1 MLRSPYERKRLK
13 IGATTVSRDFR
24 FWLSLLRED
33 AVSIGITIL
42 SILLLVFFFLL
53 KKIPVQYNS
62 IALSLFIAIAFP
74 IFIGLIRRFAK
85 YGEIFERV
93 DNKTLWII
101 EKLIEFT
108 RDISDEKCTIVKH
121 FYDKYPKNFGG
132 IIIGAEEREYL
143 EQLSELLLLSRE
155 CFYATLRGGEKPVYS
170 IRWFFTNSD
179 TFASKEKLEY
189 LRAVNN
195 ANHIRDRIRIL
206 LFKYDELKDFCDD
219 NIRNTFLELNKNVK
233 LYLADPAEVQKYLI
247 ENNVCGVTLT
257 RRETSFIWEDYAIF
271 DK

>member
-1 MLRSPYERKRLK
+1 MTPVWIILLILLIIEIILLIIMLRSPYERKRLK
-13 IGATTVSRDFR
+13 IGATTVSRDFL

-121 FYDKYPKNFGG
+121 FCDKYPKNFGG

-143 EQLSELLLLSRE
+143 EQLSGLLLLSRE
-155 CFYATLRGGEKPVYS
+155 
-170 IRWFFTNSD
+170 
-179 TFASKEKLEY
+179 
-189 LRAVNN
+189 
-195 ANHIRDRIRIL
+195 
-206 LFKYDELKDFCDD
+206 
-219 NIRNTFLELNKNVK
+219 
-233 LYLADPAEVQKYLI
+233 
-247 ENNVCGVTLT
+247 
-257 RRETSFIWEDYAIF
+257 
-271 DK
+271 